1 MLLVLLMFVLI
12 FVLEIVFEGVPV
24 APTAFPAFFFSADPT
39 LPVPG
44 PVPPATAAVVEENEA
59 TVVVVSAP
67 TEVKPALVVL
77 TGPATTPSA

>member
-1 MLLVLLMFVLI
+1 MLLMFVLI

-39 LPVPG
+39 LPVPGPG